1 MRGDKMRY
9 EGSLYR
15 PPSEAYSLIVQATI
29 GCTHNKCTFCSMYK
43 DKRFRVRSTDE
54 IIEDFQIGRE
64 RYKYVKRI
72 FIADGDALAI
82 KNEELMKILSFIKE
96 KFPECERVG
105 IYGSPKAILSK
116 SNQEL
121 EKLKSL
127 GLGIIYL
134 GVESGSEKILKAINK
149 GVTREEMVKAGK
161 KVVEADIELS
171 ITLISGIGGK
181 IDSYEHAIESAKI
194 INEINPNYVGL
205 LTLIVEE
212 GTPLYED
219 VKNGKFNLLSPREVL
234 LETKKMV
241 ENLNVDN
248 CVFRSNHASNYV
260 ALKGTLSQDKD
271 LILSQIE
278 EGLQIAN
285 LEEKDLFRRL

>member
-1 MRGDKMRY
+1 MRY

-43 DKRFRVRSTDE
+43 DKEFRVRSTDD
-54 IIEDFQIGRE
+54 IIEDFQIGRQV
-64 RYKYVKRI
+64 YKTVKKI

-82 KNEELMKILSFIKE
+82 STKELIKIFIFIKE
-96 KFPECERVG
+96 TFPECERVG

-116 SNQEL
+116 SIEEL
-121 EKLKSL
+121 KELKDL
-127 GLGIIYL
+127 GLGIVYL

-149 GVTREEMVKAGK
+149 GVTRGEMIEAGRK
-161 KVVEADIELS
+161 IVESGIVLS
-171 ITLISGIGGK
+171 TTFISGIGGV
-181 IDSYEHAIESAKI
+181 IDSHEHAIETAKI
-194 INEINPNYVGL
+194 INEIRPHYVGL
-205 LTLIVEE
+205 LTLIVEK

-219 VKNGKFNLLSPREVL
+219 VKDGKFHLLTPKEVL
-234 LETKKMV
+234 LETKEMV
-241 ENLNVDN
+241 KDIDVEY

-260 ALKGTLSQDKD
+260 ALKGTLSEDKE

-278 EGLQIAN
+278 EGLQISN
-285 LEEKDLFRRL
+285 LEDKDLFRRL

>member
-1 MRGDKMRY
+1 
-9 EGSLYR
+9 
-15 PPSEAYSLIVQATI
+15 
-29 GCTHNKCTFCSMYK
+29 MYK
-43 DKRFRVRSTDE
+43 GKNFRIRSTDE

-64 RYKYVKRI
+64 GYKYVKRI

-82 KNEELMKILSFIKE
+82 KTEELVKILSFIRE

-116 SNQEL
+116 TDEEL

-149 GVTREEMVKAGK
+149 GVTREEMVTAGK
-161 KVVEADIELS
+161 KVVTSGIELS

-181 IDSYEHAIESAKI
+181 VDSHEHAIESAKI
-194 INEINPNYVGL
+194 INEIAPHYVGL
-205 LTLIVEE
+205 LTLLVEA

-219 VKNGKFNLLSPREVL
+219 VQNGEFILLTPKEVL
-234 LETKKMV
+234 LETKEMV
-241 ENLNVDN
+241 ENLYVDN
-248 CVFRSNHASNYV
+248 CIFRSNHASNYI
-260 ALKGTLSQDKD
+260 ALKGTLPQDKD
-271 LILSQIE
+271 MILAQIE

-285 LEEKDLFRRL
+285 LEEKEFFRRL

>member
-1 MRGDKMRY
+1 MRY

-149 GVTREEMVKAGK
+149 GVTRKEMVKAGK

-219 VKNGKFNLLSPREVL
+219 VKNGKFDLLSPREVL

>member
-1 MRGDKMRY
+1 MRY

-219 VKNGKFNLLSPREVL
+219 VKNGKFDLLSPKEVL

-241 ENLNVDN
+241 ENLNVEN